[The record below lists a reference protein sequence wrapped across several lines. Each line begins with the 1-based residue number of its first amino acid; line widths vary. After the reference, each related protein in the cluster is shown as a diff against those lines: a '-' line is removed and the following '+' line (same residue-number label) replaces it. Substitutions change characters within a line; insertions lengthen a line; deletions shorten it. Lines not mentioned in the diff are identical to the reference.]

1 MTEEILYFIWET
13 KNFDFKKLSTI
24 EGKEIQIL
32 KFGYRNSYSGPDFS
46 NGQILID
53 GLVWYGAIE
62 FHIKTSDWN
71 LHQHQK
77 DENYNQVIIHVVWE
91 HDKVVNSIPV
101 LELKNYV
108 KQDKIEEIKFYL
120 SNFKELPCEDKA
132 HLIPRI
138 YKEQIVSKA
147 LIERFGYKLDKV
159 NEILKVNNNDWE
171 QTTWEML
178 CTYFGFNIN
187 TKANQALARKINI
200 AWISKNNHL
209 PFAIESLIFGTAG
222 FLDIEIDDEYQK
234 KLKDEWNFYKN
245 KYQIVPIESTAWK
258 KGGMRPYMQPEF
270 KLSQLIA
277 IVNRQPQLFS
287 KMIYCDSLEEIK
299 GIFNIQPSNY
309 WSNHFRF
316 GQKANSNHSNILGD
330 ESINLIIIN
339 VVVPIIYAYGVFKN
353 DLALKEKSFRILES
367 IPKENNSI
375 TRKMN
380 KVIGFNRDASDSQA
394 LIHQYKNYCVPKKCL
409 DCILGQKILSN

>member
-13 KNFDFKKLSTI
+13 KNFDFKKLSTT

-32 KFGYRNSYSGPDFS
+32 KFGYRNSYSGPDFA
-46 NGQILID
+46 NGQILLD
-53 GLVWYGAIE
+53 GLIWYGAIE

-71 LHQHQK
+71 LHQHQN
-77 DENYNQVIIHVVWE
+77 DENYNQVIVHVVWE

-108 KQDKIEEIKFYL
+108 NQDKIEEIKFYL
-120 SNFKELPCEDKA
+120 SNFKELPCEDKT

-147 LIERFGYKLDKV
+147 LIERFGYKLNKV

-187 TKANQALARKINI
+187 TNANQALARKINI
-200 AWISKNNHL
+200 AWISKNNQI
-209 PFAIESLIFGTAG
+209 PFAIESLIFGAAG
-222 FLDIEIDDEYQK
+222 LLENSEGDDYQK
-234 KLKDEWNFYKN
+234 KLREEWTYYKH
-245 KYQIVPIESTAWK
+245 KYQIVSMEPTAWK

-277 IVNRQPQLFS
+277 IVNKQPQLFS
-287 KMIYCDSLEEIK
+287 KMIYGESLEDIK
-299 GIFNIQPSNY
+299 SIFNILTSTY
-309 WSNHFRF
+309 WTNHFRF
-316 GQKANSNHSNILGD
+316 GFKTNSIHNSSLGD

-339 VVVPIIYAYGVFKN
+339 VVVPIIYAYGIFKN
-353 DLALKEKSFRILES
+353 DLSLKEKSFRFLES
-367 IPKENNSI
+367 LPKENNTI
-375 TRKMN
+375 TRKMI
-380 KVIGFNRDASDSQA
+380 KVVGFNRDASDSQA
-394 LIHQYKNYCVPKKCL
+394 LIHQYKNYCAHKKCL
-409 DCILGQKILSN
+409 DCTLGQKILSL